1 MNSKVSLIDL
11 VKKEMEKENCLPVLS
26 KRANALQKEAVK
38 EDPDIQKIGSI
49 VRLDPTLTSQVLK
62 TANSPFYRGLQTVE
76 TIREAVIRLGQNEV
90 VNIVMTVIHKG
101 NFNSDVPI
109 IKQNQSRLWNH
120 LVACALGSL
129 WTTKH
134 LSMETLVPK
143 AFISGLL
150 HDMGKIYLLTALE
163 KIMKSREIDFKPS
176 AALIGKILDSLHAEQ
191 GYHLL
196 RQWNIPEKYAVIARD
211 HHTEEFDHT
220 DLLLVIV
227 RLVNKVCG
235 KMDNPG
241 QSEDISTI
249 VGSREAEILGMTEI
263 GIAELQIA
271 IEDSLKKY
279 TV

>member
-1 MNSKVSLIDL
+1 MDSQVSLIDL
-11 VKKEMEKENCLPVLS
+11 VKKEMEKENNLPVLS
-26 KRANALQKEAVK
+26 KRANALQNEAVK

-49 VRLDPTLTSQVLK
+49 IRLDPTLTSQVLK
-62 TANSPFYRGLQTVE
+62 VANSPFYRGLQTVE

-109 IKQNQSRLWNH
+109 IKKNQNRLWNH

-129 WTTKH
+129 WTSKH
-134 LSMETLVPK
+134 LSMETLTPK
-143 AFISGLL
+143 SFIAGLL

-176 AALIGKILDSLHAEQ
+176 AELIDKILDSLHAEQ

-211 HHTEEFDHT
+211 HHTEEFDYT

-227 RLVNKVCG
+227 RIVNKVCA

-241 QSEDISTI
+241 QTEDISTI
-249 VGSREAEILGMTEI
+249 VGSREAEILGMTELS
-263 GIAELQIA
+263 IAELEIA
-271 IEDSLKKY
+271 MEDSLKKY

>member
-1 MNSKVSLIDL
+1 MNSKDSLIDL
-11 VKKEMEKENCLPVLS
+11 VKKEMEKENSLPVLS
-26 KRANALQKEAVK
+26 KRAGALQKEAVK

-49 VRLDPTLTSQVLK
+49 IRLDPTLTSQVLK

-90 VNIVMTVIHKG
+90 INIVMTVIHKG

-109 IKQNQSRLWNH
+109 IKQNQNRLWNH

-129 WTTKH
+129 WTSKH

-143 AFISGLL
+143 AFIAGLL

-176 AALIGKILDSLHAEQ
+176 AALIEKILDSLHAEQ

-211 HHTEEFDHT
+211 HHTDEFDHT

-235 KMDNPG
+235 KMEHPG
-241 QSEDISTI
+241 QSEDITTI

-263 GIAELQIA
+263 GIAELEIA

>member
-1 MNSKVSLIDL
+1 MDNKVSLIDL
-11 VKKEMEKENCLPVLS
+11 VKKEMEKENNLPVLS
-26 KRANALQKEAVK
+26 KRANALQNEAVK
-38 EDPDIQKIGSI
+38 EDPDIRKIGSI
-49 VRLDPTLTSQVLK
+49 IRLDPTLTSQVLK
-62 TANSPFYRGLQTVE
+62 VANSPFYRGLQTVE

-109 IKQNQSRLWNH
+109 IKKNQNRLWNH

-129 WTTKH
+129 WTSRH
-134 LSMETLVPK
+134 LSMETLTPK
-143 AFISGLL
+143 SFIAGLL

-176 AALIGKILDSLHAEQ
+176 AALIDKILDSLHAEQ

-227 RLVNKVCG
+227 RLVNKVCA
-235 KMDNPG
+235 KMNNPG
-241 QSEDISTI
+241 QTEDISTI
-249 VGSREAEILGMTEI
+249 VGSREAEILGMTELS
-263 GIAELQIA
+263 IAELEIA
-271 IEDSLKKY
+271 MEDSLKKY

>member
-1 MNSKVSLIDL
+1 MDNKVSLIDL

-26 KRANALQKEAVK
+26 KQAKALQNEAVK
-38 EDPDIQKIGSI
+38 EEPDIQKIGSI
-49 VRLDPTLTSQVLK
+49 IRLDPTLTSQVLK
-62 TANSPFYRGLQTVE
+62 TANSPFYRGLQNVE

-109 IKQNQSRLWNH
+109 IKNNQKRLWNH

-129 WTTKH
+129 WTSKH
-134 LSMETLVPK
+134 LSMEPLIPK
-143 AFISGLL
+143 SFIAGLL

-176 AALIGKILDSLHAEQ
+176 AALIDKILDSLHAEH

-227 RLVNKVCG
+227 RLVNKVCA

-241 QSEDISTI
+241 QTEDISTI

-263 GIAELQIA
+263 GIAELEIA
-271 IEDSLKKY
+271 MEDSLKKY
-279 TV
+279 TS